1 MSEPAY
7 CIVGPPWVEPPRFTM
22 PASRLHLLIVV
33 IDLIGGTGTF
43 CRLLASGLKRYYG
56 PEFEI
61 SLLLSRDRGRLAEDS
76 EWFDRVEIINTD
88 VHTDFR
94 RLYEPILHAFQ
105 LRKAIRRIS
114 PDLILTAGTYSNLI
128 APLVAGGRP
137 CILSEHLH
145 MSTHL
150 KSARFGKIIAA
161 LMRLRHHHYT
171 VVAPA
176 QGVVDDLKQ
185 YFAVTKSQA
194 IPHGIDPTKILC
206 LAEEPVEYLPKE
218 PYIVA
223 CGRLAAQKDYP
234 TLLRAFAKARQ
245 AGIQENLVIVGG
257 GEDEENLKKLAKSLG
272 LTDVVHFFG
281 HRDNPYPYMK
291 NASFFVLSSL
301 WEGFGIVI
309 IEAMALGLPCISTD
323 CPSGPAEILRDGQH
337 GLLVPPGN
345 PDALAAAI
353 LKLASSSALREELS
367 RQSILRAGELSLQR
381 MATEYRD
388 LFLRELTEKSS

>member
-1 MSEPAY
+1 
-7 CIVGPPWVEPPRFTM
+7 M

-43 CRLLASGLKRYYG
+43 CRLLATGLKRYYG

-61 SLLLSRDRGRLAEDS
+61 SLLLCRDRGRLPEDS
-76 EWFDRVEIINTD
+76 QWFDRIEIINAD

-105 LRKAIRRIS
+105 LRKAIRRIA

-128 APLVAGGRP
+128 VPLVAGGRP

-145 MSTHL
+145 MSTRL
-150 KSARFGKIIAA
+150 KSARFGRIIAM

-176 QGVVDDLKQ
+176 QGVVDDLRQ
-185 YFAVTKSQA
+185 NFAVTKAQA
-194 IPHGIDPTKILC
+194 IPHGIDPARVIR
-206 LAEEPVEYLPKE
+206 LAEEPVEDRPAQL
-218 PYIVA
+218 YIVA

-234 TLLRAFAKARQ
+234 TLIRAFARARD
-245 AGIQENLVIVGG
+245 AGIPEHLVIIGG
-257 GEDEENLKKLAKSLG
+257 GEEEENLKRLANSLG
-272 LTDVVHFFG
+272 LTEVVHFVG

-291 NASFFVLSSL
+291 NASLFVLSSL

-309 IEAMALGLPCISTD
+309 IEAMALGLPCLSTD
-323 CPSGPAEILRDGQH
+323 CPSGPAEILRDGRH
-337 GLLVPPGN
+337 GLLVPPGE
-345 PDALAAAI
+345 PGLLADAI
-353 LKLASSSALREELS
+353 VKLSSLPSLRAELS

-381 MATEYRD
+381 MASEYRD
-388 LFLRELTEKSS
+388 LFLRERPTEKPA